1 MMVQGYHSEIMKL
14 YEETREYERKALEA
28 RKEEIERKH
37 PEIMEL
43 DRQIAKLS
51 IELSLCFIKNKDNI
65 DEAVK
70 NLRNKI
76 TDLRA
81 RKYEL
86 LVFNG
91 YDREYLNLH
100 YKCPKCQDTGYIGTE
115 KCRCYKQKQ
124 INLYY
129 RNSDLQEAVRLNNF
143 ATFKL
148 DYYETHRI
156 GSERYSPRKN
166 MENILEKIQ
175 GEYLPNFKNHY
186 DNLMFYGNS
195 GTGKTFLSHCI
206 AKELLDS
213 GNLVVYRTSEDLMK
227 NLKDIRFNNNHELEE
242 LLINCDLLIID
253 DLGAELSNDYYVTE
267 LFNFLNLKLL
277 KRHKM
282 IISTNLTIEQ
292 ITKTYTERLSS
303 RLFGNFILFKLY
315 SEDIRVKKNLSRI
328 SR

>member
-1 MMVQGYHSEIMKL
+1 
-14 YEETREYERKALEA
+14 
-28 RKEEIERKH
+28 
-37 PEIMEL
+37 
-43 DRQIAKLS
+43 
-51 IELSLCFIKNKDNI
+51 
-65 DEAVK
+65 
-70 NLRNKI
+70 
-76 TDLRA
+76 
-81 RKYEL
+81 
-86 LVFNG
+86 
-91 YDREYLNLH
+91 
-100 YKCPKCQDTGYIGTE
+100 
-115 KCRCYKQKQ
+115 
-124 INLYY
+124 
-129 RNSDLQEAVRLNNF
+129 
-143 ATFKL
+143 
-148 DYYETHRI
+148 
-156 GSERYSPRKN
+156 
-166 MENILEKIQ
+166 
-175 GEYLPNFKNHY
+175 
-186 DNLMFYGNS
+186 LMFYGNS